1 MNEVF
6 NNSGKK
12 NLFHELK
19 KKNPIENIF
28 LNIKTVKYPNSFFSL
43 RCMDYL

>member
-12 NLFHELK
+12 NLFHEFE
-19 KKNPIENIF
+19 KKNPIQNIF
-28 LNIKTVKYPNSFFSL
+28 LNIKTVEYLNSSFSL